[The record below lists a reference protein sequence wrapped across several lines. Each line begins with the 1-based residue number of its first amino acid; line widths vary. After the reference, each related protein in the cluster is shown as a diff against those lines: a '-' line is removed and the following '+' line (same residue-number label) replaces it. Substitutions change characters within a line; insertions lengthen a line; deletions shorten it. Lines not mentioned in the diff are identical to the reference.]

1 MLDLSNASPSASS
14 SGHAGGPASGVPTQ
28 RPISQSASGTTWAAF
43 DPTTP
48 QSGTVTVK
56 RYNIRFTDYLMR
68 NGAALER
75 LSRFEGQSHPGLP
88 KLVRAGLA
96 AGQITLLS
104 EGLNGEPL
112 DQAFADR
119 RLGINADAV
128 IEMIGQLAR
137 ALTSLHAGGLMHL
150 DVRPAAIVVD
160 LKAQLTQFA
169 DWGHAVPIA
178 GVDKQ
183 LGAIPGIAMDGVPY
197 ASAELLAGMTPE
209 PSDDVFALACVA
221 YELLSGAHPFAR
233 RSAADAI
240 AQGLVPE
247 PIANIDP
254 VMNDALIGA
263 LVLRRESRRI
273 TMHALA
279 KAFERNSR
287 PRGFAALDAI
297 LKSAWDGSFKRGA
310 MVGIGVGALIAA
322 TVVLLVRP
330 DQVVRGKTEIAPS
343 TLAMAQPAAA
353 GKASTF
359 QEYGAV
365 AASTASTAS
374 TVGSS
379 GVGSAPPSRSDS
391 PTARPMQVET
401 QLVPGTPGAPS
412 LTAGPRVEGKP
423 PAASSTVVGAQSDAS
438 KPTPKIEIVTPPSPL
453 PVPAIGQASRTASSG
468 AEGSQSS
475 KTGERTMSVLSSTA
489 THTQALLSCP
499 QCSCA
504 GLREKRFSEGKSLT
518 WEEANFVL
526 SVCGG

>member
-1 MLDLSNASPSASS
+1 MLDLSNTSPSATS
-14 SGHAGGPASGVPTQ
+14 SGHAGGATVGVPTQ

-75 LSRFEGQSHPGLP
+75 LSRFEGQSRPGLP

-119 RLGINADAV
+119 RLGAEASVV
-128 IEMIGQLAR
+128 IAIIGQLAR
-137 ALTSLHAGGLMHL
+137 ALTSLHAGGLMHV

-160 LKAQLTQFA
+160 LKAQLAQFA

-178 GVDKQ
+178 GVEKR
-183 LGAIPGIAMDGVPY
+183 LGAIPGIAIDGVPY
-197 ASAELLAGMTPE
+197 ASAELLAGMSPE

-240 AQGLVPE
+240 ALGLVPE
-247 PIANIDP
+247 PIANVDP
-254 VMNDALIGA
+254 AMNEALMGA
-263 LVLRRESRRI
+263 LALKRESRRI
-273 TMHALA
+273 TMHELA

-322 TVVLLVRP
+322 SVVLLVRP

-353 GKASTF
+353 GKPSTV

-365 AASTASTAS
+365 AAST
-374 TVGSS
+374 VGSS
-379 GVGSAPPSRSDS
+379 VVGAASPARSD
-391 PTARPMQVET
+391 PPPARPMQVEI
-401 QLVPGTPGAPS
+401 QLVPGIPGLPS
-412 LTAGPRVEGKP
+412 VTAGPRVEVKP
-423 PAASSTVVGAQSDAS
+423 PAASNTVNAAQSDTS
-438 KPTPKIEIVTPPSPL
+438 KPIPKIEIVTPPSPQ
-453 PVPAIGQASRTASSG
+453 PVPSIGQSTRTASSG
-468 AEGSQSS
+468 AEGIQSS
-475 KTGERTMSVLSSTA
+475 KSGERPMSASSSTA
-489 THTQALLSCP
+489 THTQALISCP

>member
-1 MLDLSNASPSASS
+1 MLDLSNASPSANA
-14 SGHAGGPASGVPTQ
+14 SGHAGGATAAVPTQ
-28 RPISQSASGTTWAAF
+28 RPINQSASGTTWAAF

-75 LSRFEGQSHPGLP
+75 LSRFEGQSRPGLP

-112 DQAFADR
+112 DQAFGDH
-119 RLGINADAV
+119 RLGADASVV
-128 IEMIGQLAR
+128 IQIVGQLAR
-137 ALTSLHAGGLMHL
+137 ALTSLHAGGLMHV

-160 LKAQLTQFA
+160 LNAQLAQFA

-178 GVDKQ
+178 TAEKNP
-183 LGAIPGIAMDGVPY
+183 GAIPGIAMDGVPY
-197 ASAELLAGMTPE
+197 ASAELLAGMRPE
-209 PSDDVFALACVA
+209 PSDDVFALACIA
-221 YELLSGAHPFAR
+221 YELLRGTHPFAR

-240 AQGLVPE
+240 ALGLVPE
-247 PIANIDP
+247 PIANIEP
-254 VMNDALIGA
+254 AMHEALMGA
-263 LVLRRESRRI
+263 LALRRESRRI
-273 TMHALA
+273 TMHEFA

-297 LKSAWDGSFKRGA
+297 LKSAWDGSFRRGA

-322 TVVLLVRP
+322 SVVLLVRP

-343 TLAMAQPAAA
+343 TLAIAQPAVA
-353 GKASTF
+353 GKPTIL

-365 AASTASTAS
+365 AASTI
-374 TVGSS
+374 GSS
-379 GVGSAPPSRSDS
+379 GARTASPVGSEPS
-391 PTARPMQVET
+391 TARPMQAEAHAA
-401 QLVPGTPGAPS
+401 PGTPS
-412 LTAGPRVEGKP
+412 VTTGPRLESKP
-423 PAASSTVVGAQSDAS
+423 SVASTIVPTAQSATN
-438 KPTPKIEIVTPPSPL
+438 KPVPNIEIVAPPNL
-453 PVPAIGQASRTASSG
+453 QPVPAIGQPTRTVSSG
-468 AEGSQSS
+468 AEGIQSS
-475 KTGERTMSVLSSTA
+475 KSGERLMSASSSTA
-489 THTQALLSCP
+489 THSQALLSCP

-504 GLREKRFSEGKSLT
+504 GLREKRFTEGKSLT